1 MNFLNVIAW
10 ISFLSEVLSTRITFV
25 FLLLFMNILLMG
37 SHAFITTKS
46 YSTKFA
52 IVAFFLIIFN
62 MLRQFLLRTED
73 SVAYIALKVFRFT
86 MNALNKMIF
95 VLIG

>member
-1 MNFLNVIAW
+1 M
-10 ISFLSEVLSTRITFV
+10 
-25 FLLLFMNILLMG
+25 ILPVKNQPIRPDSSRPYQIFIG
-37 SHAFITTKS
+37 SHAFIATKS

-86 MNALNKMIF
+86 MNALNMIIF